1 MLAHNTRSDS
11 NFAQETVMQ
20 ISSMPNISYTER
32 LANQYRSAGT
42 DVVNSRVAQAESVTI
57 SAAGQ
62 AMNDAISQAIN
73 HGEAPQPLRPGEMPP
88 LPEWSF
94 NYAQASQRAEDGL
107 KAAMQ
112 QLGIPSGTKVGINI
126 NQDGTIS
133 VDSSSPKNAELE
145 AIVNNNMDLRNSIVA
160 AQNSAYMGRIGDAVS
175 QAQSAMNANPS
186 KADYYNNWLIGTTQS
201 IMGMGFT
208 FDFTDGKLTG
218 SFLSGGQKIG
228 LMENLPKL
236 AV

>member
-1 MLAHNTRSDS
+1 
-11 NFAQETVMQ
+11 MQ
-20 ISSMPNISYTER
+20 ISSMPNIGYTER
-32 LANQYRSAGT
+32 LANQYRSAGA
-42 DVVNSRVAQAESVTI
+42 DVVNGKLALAESVTI
-57 SAAGQ
+57 SAAGR
-62 AMNDAISQAIN
+62 AMNDAISKAIN
-73 HGEAPQPLRPGEMPP
+73 HGEAPQPLTPGELPP

-112 QLGIPSGTKVGINI
+112 QFGIPVGTKVSINV
-126 NQDGTIS
+126 NNDGTIS
-133 VDSSSPKNAELE
+133 VGSGSPKNAELE

-175 QAQSAMNANPS
+175 QAQNAMNANPS
-186 KADYYNNWLIGTTQS
+186 KADYYNNWLMGTVHS

-218 SFLSGGQKIG
+218 SFLSGDQKVG
-228 LMENLPKL
+228 LTENMPKL